1 MNATS
6 EKLILDRIN
15 SSVNF
20 LTSQNL
26 SDDDIKAEL
35 KGLIKY
41 VLDTYSSGVGL
52 LDESVNIYNINEYE
66 KI

>member
-15 SSVNF
+15 NTVNF
-20 LTSQNL
+20 LTSQSL

-35 KGLIKY
+35 KGLIQY
-41 VLDTYSSGVGL
+41 VLNTYSSGVGL